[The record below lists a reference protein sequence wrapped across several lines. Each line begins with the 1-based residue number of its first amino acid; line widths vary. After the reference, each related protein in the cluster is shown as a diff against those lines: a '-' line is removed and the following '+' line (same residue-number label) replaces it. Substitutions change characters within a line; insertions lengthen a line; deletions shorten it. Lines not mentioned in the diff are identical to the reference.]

1 MSLHLTLY
9 SQITFTELYLRL
21 LQLSHTQYK
30 LKCYPLTSGD
40 NCWIIKVLVFKCQI
54 IPSAWEWNWEFL
66 MIGDS
71 MTTDTI
77 EVSDGVIVRLKGT
90 PVHNLEIQQCIFILH
105 FTVYYIQLYSILYIT
120 GYQWLLRCYWSLF
133 CLFAQIGRAHV

>member
-1 MSLHLTLY
+1 MYIVYIYIYYFFNSFVTTFNFVLSNHFYRTIFKTLTI
-9 SQITFTELYLRL
+9 IT
-21 LQLSHTQYK
+21 HIQYK

-105 FTVYYIQLYSILYIT
+105 ITV
-120 GYQWLLRCYWSLF
+120 
-133 CLFAQIGRAHV
+133 